1 MTGAVTREQPA
12 LGHGP
17 HGRAERWSGGRSPW
31 DVGWP
36 KLMMCLFLISDAMT
50 FAALLIGLWVARLAS
65 PSWPNHQPGLINL
78 HFVAAMTVVLICSST
93 TMALS
98 VYAAR
103 HGARRATIWFLGATI
118 AAGLIFAGM
127 QATEWTHFIREGAR
141 LTGNPWGVPAFSFT
155 FFVITGLHGA
165 HVLGGIVYLWIMA
178 DRIARGLSS
187 AEGLEIA
194 GLYWG
199 FVDLVWVFIWSSI
212 YLL

>member
-1 MTGAVTREQPA
+1 
-12 LGHGP
+12 
-17 HGRAERWSGGRSPW
+17 
-31 DVGWP
+31 
-36 KLMMCLFLISDAMT
+36 MMWLFLISDAMT
-50 FAALLIGLWVARLAS
+50 FAALLIGFWVARLGS
-65 PSWPNHQPGLINL
+65 PAWPNHQPGLINL

-103 HGARRATIWFLGATI
+103 QGARRAAVWFLGATI

-127 QATEWTHFIREGAR
+127 QATEWTHFIEEGAR

-178 DRIARGLSS
+178 DRIARALSS

>member
-1 MTGAVTREQPA
+1 MTTGAADAQERGDLTA
-12 LGHGP
+12 
-17 HGRAERWSGGRSPW
+17 RWSGGRSPW
-31 DVGWP
+31 DLSWG
-36 KLMMCLFLISDAMT
+36 KLMMWLFLISDAMT
-50 FAALLIGLWVARLAS
+50 FAALLVGLWVARLGS
-65 PSWPNHQPGLINL
+65 PAWPNRLEIMNL
-78 HFVAAMTVVLICSST
+78 RFVAAMTVILICSST
-93 TMALS
+93 TMALA

-103 HGARRATIWFLGATI
+103 QGARRQAVWFLAATI
-118 AAGLIFAGM
+118 AAGCLFAGM
-127 QATEWTHFIREGAR
+127 QATEWSHFIGEGAR

-187 AEGLEIA
+187 AEELEIA